1 MLYVGEWDSASAKVH
16 FFYAT
21 AGNDR
26 AAAPKH
32 CAVPW
37 AVFLRRVN
45 TAGAG
50 DGATGQQSG

>member
-1 MLYVGEWDSASAKVH
+1 MLQLRYIFLG
-16 FFYAT
+16 AT

-37 AVFLRRVN
+37 PVLSRRVN